1 MMRKNILLSAFKY
14 FFTSCCYG
22 NFGDIMAIKSKV
34 EIDRYALKGKKPRFF
49 KNQNKKTYMTD
60 DVQHK

>member
-1 MMRKNILLSAFKY
+1 M
-14 FFTSCCYG
+14 T
-22 NFGDIMAIKSKV
+22 IKSKV
-34 EIDRYALKGKKPRFF
+34 EIDRYALKGKNPDSS